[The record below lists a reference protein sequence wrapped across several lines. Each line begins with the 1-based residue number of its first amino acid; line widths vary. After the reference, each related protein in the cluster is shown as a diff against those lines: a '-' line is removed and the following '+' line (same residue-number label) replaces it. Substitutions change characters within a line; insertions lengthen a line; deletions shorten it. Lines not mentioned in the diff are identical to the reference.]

1 MKNNEINTT
10 NIENKELKNK
20 LKNNIEHYVK
30 PYVISNV
37 GMSLDGKLA
46 TIENDSRISG
56 DEDLKRV
63 HQIRKSVDGIMVGI
77 GTVLKDDPRLTVHK
91 INSKKEDNPIRI
103 VVDSNLRIPLNS
115 RVLNDDATTIIATTE
130 NMGANNKIKELEACY
145 KKYEYCENFLKN
157 SNEQEIIKDK
167 NKLLGIIG
175 NNTNESIVNTKKE
188 LNSKAD
194 ELKELLSLIK
204 NKEQNMEKLNKINK
218 EIDNLKD
225 KVAIYSKLEI
235 EKNNGEKELT
245 KYKDGYNQYND
256 SKAVLN
262 NYADKYGVS
271 IEEVRNKVNELLKKE
286 DDNLT
291 NLKNEIQCI
300 ELSIEK
306 LQYNLEEHEN
316 AKQSYKKI
324 DKKVLDFC
332 GVANV

>member
-91 INSKKEDNPIRI
+91 INAKKEDNPIRI

-130 NMGANNKIKELEACY
+130 NMGANNKIKELEKKNIIIIKTGINKVDLVKLMELLY
-145 KKYEYCENFLKN
+145 KKGIKNILLEGGGTLNWGMFEKNLVDEVSVYVAPKIFGGMGAPTFVDGDGFKTVDKCTKLDLKN
-157 SNEQEIIKDK
+157 VY
-167 NKLLGIIG
+167 KLDDGVVL
-175 NNTNESIVNTKKE
+175 EYFVKK
-188 LNSKAD
+188 
-194 ELKELLSLIK
+194 
-204 NKEQNMEKLNKINK
+204 
-218 EIDNLKD
+218 
-225 KVAIYSKLEI
+225 
-235 EKNNGEKELT
+235 
-245 KYKDGYNQYND
+245 
-256 SKAVLN
+256 
-262 NYADKYGVS
+262 
-271 IEEVRNKVNELLKKE
+271 
-286 DDNLT
+286 
-291 NLKNEIQCI
+291 
-300 ELSIEK
+300 
-306 LQYNLEEHEN
+306 
-316 AKQSYKKI
+316 
-324 DKKVLDFC
+324 
-332 GVANV
+332 